1 MVYRKTAAI
10 SMSVVMCM
18 LVMAGCSTS
27 KDAGQT
33 GTEKTAT
40 ATSGSGGEAKALKD
54 LKITRLYHGVME
66 QFKGSDTMNNN
77 KIINKLRENSGFN
90 IQYES
95 LPNENPSQKTSI
107 IFASGDVPDL
117 IMVNGKSDYFKL
129 AKQGALEP
137 LDDLIAKQIP
147 NLSTMASKEALDALR
162 YEGKVYAI
170 PYRNA
175 LKVGNGL
182 IERADIL
189 KELNLNAPTTI
200 DEFYSTMKT
209 IKEKKNIT
217 PLTMATSSA
226 GSFFDGF
233 FPFSAAFGVSTPTV
247 IKDGKLKFSWVQ
259 PEYKEFITT
268 LKKWY
273 DEGLLDPE
281 FAVNKDSKDKL
292 INGTA
297 VFNTL
302 YFSSGIDVDK
312 ALQEKKNGGSVQF
325 IAPPVGK
332 NGQSG
337 IQDASISTQYVVIPK
352 QAKNKLGAAQYLNF
366 LYKPETDILI
376 NYGVKGEDYTEANGV
391 YTQTKEQSDKISW
404 RSMYG
409 LGDTD
414 FGIDARLKAKSL
426 LPYYEPQLKFKKSRE
441 ETNFAP
447 SIEAYDTKFTE
458 LRNYV
463 EENSMKFIMGKR
475 DLSEFDKFTQEF
487 DAKGG
492 KTAIDALNEWFTKK

>member
-1 MVYRKTAAI
+1 MHFRKTVAI
-10 SMSVVMCM
+10 SIS
-18 LVMAGCSTS
+18 LVLCFLAISGCSTS
-27 KDAGQT
+27 KEAGQN
-33 GTEKTAT
+33 GSEKTA
-40 ATSGSGGEAKALKD
+40 ATSEGGEEAKALKD

-95 LPNENPSQKTSI
+95 LPNENPSQKISI
-107 IFASGDVPDL
+107 VFASGDVPDL
-117 IMVNGKSDYFKL
+117 IMVAGKSDYFKL

-137 LDDLIAKQIP
+137 LDDLIANEIP
-147 NLSTMASKEALDALR
+147 NLSTMATNESLDALR
-162 YEGKVYAI
+162 YDGKLYAI

-175 LKVGNGL
+175 LKVSNGL
-182 IERADIL
+182 IARADIL
-189 KELNLNAPTTI
+189 KELNLNTPTTI
-200 DEFYSTMKT
+200 EEFYLTMKT

-233 FPFSAAFGVSTPTV
+233 FPFAAAFGVSTPTV
-247 IKDGKLKFSWVQ
+247 VKDGELKFSWIQ

-268 LKKWY
+268 LKKWF

-312 ALQEKKNGGSVQF
+312 ALQEKKDGGSVQF
-325 IAPPVGK
+325 IAPPVGI

-337 IQDASISTQYVVIPK
+337 IQDASISTQYIVIPK

-366 LYKPETDILI
+366 LYKQETDILL
-376 NYGVKGEDYTEANGV
+376 NYGIKDEDYTEANGE
-391 YTQTKEQSDKISW
+391 YTQSKEQSDKIAW

-414 FGIDARLKAKSL
+414 FGIDARLKAKNL
-426 LPYYEPQLKFKKSRE
+426 LPYYEPQLAFKKSRE
-441 ETNFAP
+441 ETNYAP
-447 SIEAYDTKFTE
+447 SIEAFDSKFPE
-458 LRNYV
+458 LRNFA
-463 EENSMKFIMGKR
+463 EENAMKFIMGKR
-475 DLSEFDKFTQEF
+475 DLSEFDKFTKEF

-492 KTAIDALNEWFTKK
+492 KAAIDAVNEWYTQK